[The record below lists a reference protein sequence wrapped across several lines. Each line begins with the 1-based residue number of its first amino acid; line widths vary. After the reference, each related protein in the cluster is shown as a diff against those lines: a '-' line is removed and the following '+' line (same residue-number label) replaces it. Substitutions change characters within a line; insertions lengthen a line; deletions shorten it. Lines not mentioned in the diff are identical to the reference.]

1 MVQLPTAGA
10 FLDTQRIVSSL
21 GSLQGQHIADLGC
34 GSGYF
39 TLSLAQA
46 VGRDGVVSAV
56 DVMQEPLQSV
66 QSRADALGLQ
76 NVRTVR
82 ADLEVLGGTKIPD
95 ASQDIVLVA
104 NVLFQSQKKEAIL
117 SEGVRMLKSGG
128 RMIVIDWKKGVPGFG
143 PPDASRTSENDLR
156 ALVESA
162 GVKFE
167 RALDVGT
174 YYTGAVY
181 VK

>member
-21 GSLQGQHIADLGC
+21 GGLQGHHVADLGC

-46 VGRDGVVSAV
+46 VGRDGVVSTV

-76 NVRTVR
+76 NVRTIR
-82 ADLEVLGGTKIPD
+82 ADLEVMGGTKIPD
-95 ASQDIVLVA
+95 ASQDLVLIA

-117 SEGVRMLKSGG
+117 SEGMRMLKSGG
-128 RMIVIDWKKGVPGFG
+128 KIIVIDWKKGVPGFG
-143 PPDASRTSENDLR
+143 PPDESRTSGDGLR
-156 ALVESA
+156 RLVESA
-162 GVKFE
+162 GAKYE
-167 RALDVGT
+167 RALDVGA

-181 VK
+181 IK